1 MSATRSDAALVFDGV
16 GLVRGDRTILD
27 AVDWAVRTGERWVV
41 LGRNGSGKTSLV
53 RLAAGHLHP
62 TRGRVE
68 VLGEV
73 VGRTDLRRLRP
84 RIGLA
89 SSALAKEL
97 RSGVRAID
105 VVLTGKHAA
114 LEPWWHRYDDSD
126 RARALELLSGL
137 GVASLASQELATLSS
152 GEAQRVQLAR
162 TLMGDPGLV
171 LLDEPTAGLDLA
183 GREELVG
190 ALSAVAVD
198 AAAPPLVLVTHH
210 LDEVP
215 PGFTH
220 ALLVRA
226 GRVHAAGALDDVL
239 TADSLSSCFD
249 LALQI
254 ERRGDRWSAWAAPG
268 A

>member
-1 MSATRSDAALVFDGV
+1 MSPTGAGVALALRGV
-16 GLVRGDRTILD
+16 GLVRGERTILD
-27 AVDWAVRTGERWVV
+27 GIDWEVRTDERWIV
-41 LGRNGSGKTSLV
+41 LGRNGSGKTSIV

-62 TRGRVE
+62 TRGNVE

-89 SSALAKEL
+89 SSALSKEL
-97 RSGVRAID
+97 RAGVQAID

-114 LEPWWHRYDDSD
+114 LEPWWHRYDDTD
-126 RARALELLSGL
+126 RARALELLTRL
-137 GVASLASQELATLSS
+137 GVDALASEELVTLSS

-162 TLMGDPGLV
+162 TLMGEPGLV
-171 LLDEPTAGLDLA
+171 LLDEPTAGLDLG
-183 GREELVG
+183 GREELVA

-198 AAAPPLVLVTHH
+198 PAAPPLVLVTHH

-226 GRVHAAGALDDVL
+226 GRVHAAGALEDVL
-239 TADSLSSCFD
+239 TAEALSSCFD
-249 LALQI
+249 LPLQL

-268 A
+268 S